1 MASPLAGPFARTVG
15 RALAPTFLP
24 ATLTR
29 VTTAVPD
36 PETPWIPGA
45 ATSTTHSCR
54 AIHDIWDAT
63 WLAGGLVA
71 AGEVKIVILAATL
84 AVEPEP
90 GDTIT
95 IRGETF
101 TIVPAGAGKPAVSTD
116 PARATW
122 ECRARR

>member
-1 MASPLAGPFARTVG
+1 MSFLDDLPDLIGD
-15 RALAPTFLP
+15 ALGDEFLP

-29 VTTAVPD
+29 VTTAAPN
-36 PETPWIPGA
+36 PATPWIPGEA
-45 ATSTTHSCR
+45 SSATYSCR
-54 AIHDIWDAT
+54 AIHDTWGAT
-63 WLAGGLVA
+63 WLAGGLV
-71 AGEVKIVILAATL
+71 GSDEVKVVILAATL
-84 AVEPEP
+84 AVEPQP
-90 GDTIT
+90 GDTVT